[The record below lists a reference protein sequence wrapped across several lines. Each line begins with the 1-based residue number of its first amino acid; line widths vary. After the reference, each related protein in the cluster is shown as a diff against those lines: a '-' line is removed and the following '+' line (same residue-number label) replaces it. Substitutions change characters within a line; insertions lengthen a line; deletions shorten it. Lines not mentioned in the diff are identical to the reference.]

1 MKSFD
6 RAFLAKII
14 SDHHLKVLFALNC
27 SKPQENAKFISDMK
41 LSECVSI
48 SMCFL
53 RPDDELICALYECYG
68 QKFDKS
74 LIPFFD
80 IHDRNIHIIMS
91 KIYGTAINM
100 EHIDDKTTYLL
111 KVLFYY

>member
-14 SDHHLKVLFALNC
+14 SDYHLKVLFALNC

-48 SMCFL
+48 SMCFP

-74 LIPFFD
+74 LIPFLIFMTE
-80 IHDRNIHIIMS
+80 IFI
-91 KIYGTAINM
+91 
-100 EHIDDKTTYLL
+100 
-111 KVLFYY
+111 